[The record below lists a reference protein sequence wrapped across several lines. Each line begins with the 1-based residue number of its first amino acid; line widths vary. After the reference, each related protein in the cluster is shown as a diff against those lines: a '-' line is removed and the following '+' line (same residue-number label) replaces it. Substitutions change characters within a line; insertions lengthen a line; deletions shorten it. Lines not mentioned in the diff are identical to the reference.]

1 MKNIMLKGLIIIV
14 ALVLIILGL
23 VMWTTNTNRR
33 MNINDFSIS
42 RLTDRK
48 YALSSNLDSISVTTR
63 TSKVKIVSGDAL
75 KLSLKNVSDDQ
86 YKVIN
91 DNHKLTIVQ
100 KNSSTHNLEIGKSSE
115 ITITVPDNL
124 KRIKINQLNG
134 TLNLKD
140 LEVENLAIDHQNGS
154 TIADN
159 LKIDDRGTITKK
171 NGKTSLDGVNVN
183 GLSVSIK
190 NGGFTLNGVKKI
202 SSNKTY
208 NDHKNH
214 QLKINSGSGQVVV
227 KTK

>member
-14 ALVLIILGL
+14 ALVLVISGL
-23 VMWTTNTNRR
+23 VMWTINTNRR
-33 MNINDFSIS
+33 MNVNDFSIN
-42 RLTDRK
+42 RLT
-48 YALSSNLDSISVTTR
+48 V
-63 TSKVKIVSGDAL
+63 
-75 KLSLKNVSDDQ
+75 
-86 YKVIN
+86 
-91 DNHKLTIVQ
+91 
-100 KNSSTHNLEIGKSSE
+100 
-115 ITITVPDNL
+115 
-124 KRIKINQLNG
+124 NG
-134 TLNLKD
+134 TLNLKN
-140 LEVENLAIDHQNGS
+140 LEVQNLELDHQNGS

-171 NGKTSLDGVNVN
+171 NGKTSLDGVDVN

-214 QLKINSGSGQVVV
+214 QLKINSGSGQVFV